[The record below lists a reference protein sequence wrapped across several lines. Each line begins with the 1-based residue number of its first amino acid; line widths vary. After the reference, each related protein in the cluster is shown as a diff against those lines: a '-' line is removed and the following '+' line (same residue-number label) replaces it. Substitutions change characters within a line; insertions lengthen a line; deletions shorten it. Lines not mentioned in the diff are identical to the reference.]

1 METFRRKY
9 GKNMVEIRPSGK
21 KYGKNMVEIRP
32 YGKKYGKKYDKIW

>member
-1 METFRRKY
+1 METFRR
-9 GKNMVEIRPSGK
+9 